1 MTKLRPLALLLVLA
15 LPAFAEL
22 PPEVYLAMQ
31 QASPEVLH
39 IEILSVDI
47 DRDFHKPDGCGFFE
61 FEIDRNLTVKA
72 KVLSVIRSRSGVR
85 PGAML
90 EIKYT
95 SVRRCEGF
103 TGPRSIPLLYEKDR
117 VFAYL
122 TKTNR
127 GFEPAARGASF
138 ESKR

>member
-1 MTKLRPLALLLVLA
+1 MRVLTAFLLLA
-15 LPAFAEL
+15 TPAFAEL

-47 DRDFHKPDGCGFFE
+47 DRDFHKPDGC
-61 FEIDRNLTVKA
+61 
-72 KVLSVIRSRSGVR
+72 VR
-85 PGAML
+85 H
-90 EIKYT
+90 
-95 SVRRCEGF
+95 CEGF
-103 TGPRSIPLLYEKDR
+103 VGPRSIPLLYEKDR
-117 VFAYL
+117 VYAYL

-138 ESKR
+138 ESMR